1 MSKRVY
7 PGLEKIDQVTRIPAV
22 ADLLTKTLDAV
33 EKKQRLRV
41 SRNHKPE
48 KKQSADPSRLT
59 PSEIDSLKQAA
70 ESAYQSTREKYPNI
84 RFAKP

>member
-33 EKKQRLRV
+33 EKKQRPRV
-41 SRNHKPE
+41 PRNLKPE
-48 KKQSADPSRLT
+48 RKQSADSSRLN
-59 PSEIDSLKQAA
+59 PSARFVKHADEGEQLPASKSSSSQ
-70 ESAYQSTREKYPNI
+70 EEEK
-84 RFAKP
+84 K